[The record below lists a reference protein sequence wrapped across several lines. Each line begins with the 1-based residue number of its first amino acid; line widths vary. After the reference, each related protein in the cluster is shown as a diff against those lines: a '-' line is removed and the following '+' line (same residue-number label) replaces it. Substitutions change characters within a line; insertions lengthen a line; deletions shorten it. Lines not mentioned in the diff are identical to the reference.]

1 MRAEIASYFGDLELV
16 EPGLVPLAEWRAEPG
31 DVARQDLTHYN
42 VLAGVAR
49 KP

>member
-1 MRAEIASYFGDLELV
+1 MASYFGDLQLI
-16 EPGLVPLAEWRAEPG
+16 EPGLVPLAEWRGQPG
-31 DVARQDLTHYN
+31 DLIRQDLTHDN